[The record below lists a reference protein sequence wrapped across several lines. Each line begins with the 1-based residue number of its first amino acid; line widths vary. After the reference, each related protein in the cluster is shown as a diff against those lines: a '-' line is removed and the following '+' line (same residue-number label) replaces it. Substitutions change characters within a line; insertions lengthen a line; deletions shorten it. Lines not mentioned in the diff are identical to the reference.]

1 MFKNGWSKNRN
12 INFDMS
18 NLIISKTPPM
28 SNVRFPKF
36 WCDIVC
42 PKPHLCWTRLSRKL
56 GYIKMIFIFDTKFSI
71 SLSNF
76 VYLEVFSS
84 LEFKISR
91 LVCIQPK
98 QKSVF
103 SYWLQVLISFCI
115 YWGAFTQHICKT
127 NYLQSLA
134 ENPAI
139 YGYEEKVG
147 SLVQS
152 YHHNNVSQSLIQT
165 CNCKKVLNQ
174 RLCMQK
180 LVSLAVLLQMFKQ
193 LRAIL
198 LESIWGCF
206 STINTMICLTVSC
219 LQEFLQCN
227 EVSIHFVEIR
237 LCKQN
242 F

>member
-1 MFKNGWSKNRN
+1 
-12 INFDMS
+12 MS
-18 NLIISKTPPM
+18 DLLISKTPPV
-28 SNVRFPKF
+28 SKCCLISKHFPL
-36 WCDIVC
+36 CVIVF
-42 PKPHLCWTRLSRKL
+42 KPRLCRTRLSRKL
-56 GYIKMIFIFDTKFSI
+56 GYIEMICIFDTKFSI

-98 QKSVF
+98 QSQCFPTAYKFWS
-103 SYWLQVLISFCI
+103 LL
-115 YWGAFTQHICKT
+115 HILRCLYTTYMQT

-152 YHHNNVSQSLIQT
+152 YHHKNVSQSLIQT
-165 CNCKKVLNQ
+165 CNCKKCSTKDFACKNWYPL
-174 RLCMQK
+174 LC
-180 LVSLAVLLQMFKQ
+180 LLQIFKQ

-227 EVSIHFVEIR
+227 EVSIHFVEI
-237 LCKQN
+237 
-242 F
+242 